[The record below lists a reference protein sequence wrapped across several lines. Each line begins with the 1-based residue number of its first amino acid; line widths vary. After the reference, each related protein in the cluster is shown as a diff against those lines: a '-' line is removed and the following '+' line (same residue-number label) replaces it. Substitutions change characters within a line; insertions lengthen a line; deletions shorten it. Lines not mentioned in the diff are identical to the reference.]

1 LPESESEEGEG
12 VITLDASPATAFETG
27 RVSWVI
33 ELEKGCEANRVPTEE
48 LTAPDVET
56 SRGVC
61 AFNELENGVV
71 TDNET
76 VNTAVF

>member
-1 LPESESEEGEG
+1 MPESESEEGEG

-33 ELEKGCEANRVPTEE
+33 ELEKGCEADRVPTEE